1 MKKYIFTAGCCLLI
15 LASCA
20 RELVS
25 DLRNT
30 DPIPTADIIL
40 QKRNPGLTNMLSN
53 PKINRLV
60 RSSDNPTPLDHP
72 FRYLGYTYKFGNYIV
87 GHSDNIGRQIIDV
100 QALYLDPVM
109 KGYSDVIPIL
119 TTDAKTSAYAS
130 YDRFEKNTE
139 MTKKVESG
147 FSINLGLFSLGRKK
161 MVSELFKTNTVNLS
175 QELTGEVD
183 LMYTHSRVWLDNVS
197 GAQKRIAANYM
208 NSSFI
213 SELYNTPI
221 ANIMENWGP
230 YIVSHYYTGGRANA
244 LYVGNYKENTSF
256 EQREKDMDLA
266 LKASYTWKPGSVIK
280 DTVKASLN
288 FGYNYKSGN
297 SDALASRITN
307 VSNRIRISGGEPQFQ
322 LTSPSAKVEENKID
336 LTGWLSSL
344 KDVKT
349 HVVVNL
355 ADGGL
360 VGMDKFVLEENFKRR
375 IRDTHMGNLNDKEYQ
390 IPYIEIVKIF
400 VRNSPSGGILSDI
413 AAVLTTRNGDKIV
426 LSDGNA
432 VTATDA
438 QLMMNNDPTYFMTKA
453 TAIASDKAQYYQCEI
468 RTNITRVYRPYIRVP
483 LVLELKKFNE
493 ANVFKYKNPKTNI
506 WYVYNTQSRTA
517 FSFLDEEYIPWTY
530 GIVDWVEN
538 VPVKNISMS
547 TLYQLFTIVGL

>member
-1 MKKYIFTAGCCLLI
+1 MKKYIFAAGFSLLL

-20 RELVS
+20 RDLVS
-25 DLRNT
+25 DLGST
-30 DPIPTADIIL
+30 DPIQTGDIIL
-40 QKRNPGLTNMLSN
+40 QKRNPGLTTMLSN
-53 PKINRLV
+53 PKMNRLA

-119 TTDAKTSAYAS
+119 TTDAKTSTYAS

-161 MVSELFKTNTVNLS
+161 TVNELFKTNTVNLS

-208 NSSFI
+208 NPSFI

-244 LYVGNYKENTSF
+244 LYAATYDSNASS
-256 EQREKDMDLA
+256 EQREKDMNSVLN
-266 LKASYTWKPGSVIK
+266 ASYTWKPGSIIK

-288 FGYNYKSGN
+288 FGYSYKKGN
-297 SDALASRITN
+297 GTSTLTNITD
-307 VSNRIRISGGEPQFQ
+307 VVNRIKLSGGEPQFQ

-375 IRDTHMGNLNDKEYQ
+375 IRDTHMGNLSEKEYQ
-390 IPYIEIVKIF
+390 IPYIEIVKVF
-400 VRNSPSGGILSDI
+400 VRNSAAGGVLSDI

-432 VTATDA
+432 ATATDA
-438 QLMMNNDPTYFMTKA
+438 QLMMNNDPTYFMTRA
-453 TAIASDKAQYYQCEI
+453 TAIAADKAQYYQCEI
-468 RTNITRVYRPYIRVP
+468 RTNTTRVYRPYIRVP

-493 ANVFKYKNPKTNI
+493 ASVFKYKNPKTNI
-506 WYVYNTQSRTA
+506 WYIYNTQSRTA
-517 FSFLDEEYIPWTY
+517 LSFLDEEYIPWTY
-530 GIVDWVEN
+530 GIGDWVEN

>member
-1 MKKYIFTAGCCLLI
+1 MKKYIFAAGFSLLL

-20 RELVS
+20 RDLVS
-25 DLRNT
+25 DLGNT
-30 DPIPTADIIL
+30 DPIQTGDIIL
-40 QKRNPGLTNMLSN
+40 QKRNPGLTTMLSN
-53 PKINRLV
+53 PKMNRLA

-100 QALYLDPVM
+100 QSLYLDPVM

-119 TTDAKTSAYAS
+119 TTDAKTSTYAS

-161 MVSELFKTNTVNLS
+161 TVNELFKTNTVNLS

-208 NSSFI
+208 NPSFI

-244 LYVGNYKENTSF
+244 LYAATYDSNASS
-256 EQREKDMDLA
+256 EQREKDMNSVLN
-266 LKASYTWKPGSVIK
+266 ASYTWKPGSIIN

-288 FGYNYKSGN
+288 FGYSYKKGN
-297 SDALASRITN
+297 GTSTLTNITD
-307 VSNRIRISGGEPQFQ
+307 VVNRIKLSGGEPQFQ

-375 IRDTHMGNLNDKEYQ
+375 IRDTHMGNLSEKEYQ
-390 IPYIEIVKIF
+390 IPYIEIVKVF
-400 VRNSPSGGILSDI
+400 VRNSAAGGVLSDI

-432 VTATDA
+432 ATATDA
-438 QLMMNNDPTYFMTKA
+438 QLMMNNDPTYFMTRA
-453 TAIASDKAQYYQCEI
+453 TAIAADKAQYYQCEI
-468 RTNITRVYRPYIRVP
+468 RTNTTRVYRPYIRVP

-493 ANVFKYKNPKTNI
+493 ASVFKYKNPKTNI
-506 WYVYNTQSRTA
+506 WYIYNTQSRTA
-517 FSFLDEEYIPWTY
+517 LSFLDEEYIPWTY
-530 GIVDWVEN
+530 GIGDWVEN

>member
-1 MKKYIFTAGCCLLI
+1 MKKYIFAAGFSLLL

-20 RELVS
+20 RDLVS
-25 DLRNT
+25 DLGNT
-30 DPIPTADIIL
+30 DPIQTGDIIL
-40 QKRNPGLTNMLSN
+40 QKRNPGLTTMLSN
-53 PKINRLV
+53 PKMNRLA

-119 TTDAKTSAYAS
+119 TTDAKTSTYAS

-161 MVSELFKTNTVNLS
+161 TVNELFKTNTVNLS

-208 NSSFI
+208 NPSFI
-213 SELYNTPI
+213 TELYNTPI

-244 LYVGNYKENTSF
+244 LYAATYNNNTSF

-266 LKASYTWKPGSVIK
+266 LKASYVWKPGSVIK

-288 FGYNYKSGN
+288 FGYNYKAGN
-297 SDALASRITN
+297 SLLLASKISD
-307 VSNRIRISGGEPQFQ
+307 VSNRIRISGGDPQFQ
-322 LTSPSAKVEENKID
+322 LTTPSAEVENNKID

-375 IRDTHMGNLNDKEYQ
+375 IRDTHMGNLSEKEYQ
-390 IPYIEIVKIF
+390 IPYIEIVKVF
-400 VRNSPSGGILSDI
+400 VRNSPSGGVLSDI

-432 VTATDA
+432 ATATDV
-438 QLMMNNDPTYFMTKA
+438 QLMMNNDPTYFMTRA
-453 TAIASDKAQYYQCEI
+453 TAIAADKAQYYQCEI
-468 RTNITRVYRPYIRVP
+468 RTNSTRVYRPYIRVP

-493 ANVFKYKNPKTNI
+493 ASVFKYKNPKTNI
-506 WYVYNTQSRTA
+506 WYIYNTQSRTA
-517 FSFLDEEYIPWTY
+517 LSFLDEEYIPWTY
-530 GIVDWVEN
+530 GIGDWVEN

>member
-1 MKKYIFTAGCCLLI
+1 
-15 LASCA
+15 
-20 RELVS
+20 
-25 DLRNT
+25 
-30 DPIPTADIIL
+30 
-40 QKRNPGLTNMLSN
+40 
-53 PKINRLV
+53 
-60 RSSDNPTPLDHP
+60 
-72 FRYLGYTYKFGNYIV
+72 
-87 GHSDNIGRQIIDV
+87 
-100 QALYLDPVM
+100 
-109 KGYSDVIPIL
+109 
-119 TTDAKTSAYAS
+119 
-130 YDRFEKNTE
+130 
-139 MTKKVESG
+139 
-147 FSINLGLFSLGRKK
+147 
-161 MVSELFKTNTVNLS
+161 
-175 QELTGEVD
+175 
-183 LMYTHSRVWLDNVS
+183 
-197 GAQKRIAANYM
+197 M

-221 ANIMENWGP
+221 ANIIENWGP

-244 LYVGNYKENTSF
+244 LYVADYKENTSF
-256 EQREKDMDLA
+256 EQREKDMDLT
-266 LKASYTWKPGSVIK
+266 LKASYSWKPASVIK

-297 SDALASRITN
+297 SEALASRITN
-307 VSNRIRISGGEPQFQ
+307 VSNRIRLSGGEPQFQ

-390 IPYIEIVKIF
+390 IPYIEIVKVY
-400 VRNSPSGGILSDI
+400 VRNSPSGGVLSDI